1 MEALHLIEHHFLSN
15 WKTAEDVCSVD
26 LLAVIN
32 ATGSDTYSIW
42 WHPLRA
48 LIWLGSRPGI
58 HLCTLPA
65 SFVRLNL
72 HTLPRLFS
80 LYTACYWLIEAGMP
94 RAFIG
99 HQRVNRAQSKLVGVW
114 EDDGLPASSHRFPVA
129 LTREESK
136 RPGLERGLSDDGIS
150 QMFLQSQSKA
160 LEQKMSF
167 FHYALSLLAGKSL
180 WFSEQTCQCQSDKSI
195 FSTANAFQVPG

>member
-1 MEALHLIEHHFLSN
+1 MKCHS
-15 WKTAEDVCSVD
+15 
-26 LLAVIN
+26 
-32 ATGSDTYSIW
+32 
-42 WHPLRA
+42 LRA
-48 LIWLGSRPGI
+48 LIGIGSGPGARA

-65 SFVRLNL
+65 SFVRPNL
-72 HTLPRLFS
+72 PLLVCFHFTLPVIGLLS
-80 LYTACYWLIEAGMP
+80 LECPGLSSVTRE
-94 RAFIG
+94 
-99 HQRVNRAQSKLVGVW
+99 RVNRAQSKLHSRS
-114 EDDGLPASSHRFPVA
+114 ESEKMMAASSHRFPVA

-180 WFSEQTCQCQSDKSI
+180 
-195 FSTANAFQVPG
+195 